1 MLTEKLYVSSSPHFR
16 GKNSTARIM
25 GGVLI
30 ALIPAVIAGTILFG
44 WRVLLIV
51 AFCNAS
57 CVLLEYIC
65 RKVMKR
71 ENTIGD
77 LSALVTGTLL
87 ALSLPVTIN
96 LALAFFGCVVAIVVA
111 KQFFGGLGQNFINPA
126 ITGRVAMVMS
136 FPSQMTDWSLLNG
149 TLDAVSTATPR
160 APGGQWTY
168 MDLFLGNV
176 NGSVGETCKIAILIG
191 FVYLTVRRAIN
202 PVIPVLYVGTV
213 AALSPLF
220 GKNPLFEV
228 LSGGLLFVAVFMA
241 TDYVTGP
248 ISIKGKVIYAVGLG
262 VITILIRV
270 YSNLPECV
278 SYAVMLMNILTPHI
292 DRLTVPKPFGAS
304 TSDAKKDAV
313 L

>member
-25 GGVLI
+25 GDVLI

>member
-44 WRVLLIV
+44 WQVLLIV